1 MNRRLSYQ
9 SINYLILLSLCGLL
23 AVNNTA
29 FAHTSNQS
37 FLKLA
42 YQADSQKTQL
52 TALSQQS
59 ALTGEWLIPLSFLDR
74 VLDLD
79 ANQDE
84 SITWAEGL
92 LARARIEGYLKQVLH
107 FSQPVENETGHDG
120 VCDIQFSRFM
130 LQNMREGLALFL
142 PFSVICPE
150 PLTSATLPMLDY
162 ELFFNE
168 DPWHRGYIRFESD
181 DQLQNLIASP
191 NESRFQL
198 GAAVSIFAQIKQFII
213 EGVWHIW
220 IGLDHILF
228 LLALLLPAVFCYQPV
243 RAKKLVQFS
252 TPDIGTERSSQAFLP
267 MFYDTLKIVT
277 AFTLSHSLTLGL
289 AAFQIVNLPAAL
301 VEIAIAISVVISAL
315 LLWMPA
321 LQPYRWPIAFG
332 FGFIHGFGFA
342 NVLADLTLP
351 PETFAWCLLA
361 FNIGVEL
368 GQLAIVAV
376 VLPLMFSL
384 RNIRFYT
391 RVAIPSAMSGIALV
405 GVFWIVE
412 RSIGL

>member
-1 MNRRLSYQ
+1 MNRRLSYRDIQ
-9 SINYLILLSLCGLL
+9 CFMLLILCCLL
-23 AVNNTA
+23 ALTNTV

-42 YQADSQKTQL
+42 YQDDAQKTQL
-52 TALSQQS
+52 TAMSQQS

-79 ANQDE
+79 ENQDE
-84 SITWAEGL
+84 AITWAEVL
-92 LARARIEGYLKQVLH
+92 LARARIEGYLNQALH
-107 FSQPVENETGHDG
+107 FSQPEEREARHEGT
-120 VCDIQFSRFM
+120 CDIQFSRFM
-130 LQNMREGLALFL
+130 LQNLREGLALFL
-142 PFSVICPE
+142 PFSVSCPE
-150 PLTSATLPMLDY
+150 TLSSETLPMLEY
-162 ELFFNE
+162 QLFFKE

-198 GAAVSIFAQIKQFII
+198 GAVVSTFAQIKQFII

-243 RAKKLVQFS
+243 RAKKLVQFT
-252 TPDIGTERSSQAFLP
+252 TPDTGSKTSRQAFLP

-289 AAFQIVNLPAAL
+289 AAFQIVNLPAVL

-321 LQPYRWPIAFG
+321 LQSYRWPIAFV

-351 PETFAWCLLA
+351 PEIFAWCLLA

-384 RNIRFYT
+384 RHIRFYT
-391 RVAIPSAMSGIALV
+391 RITIPSAMSGIAFV